1 VRRLMTLTLASSAI
15 VAIACGKDKAPTS
28 AAMSADLKR
37 DLQLASATQDLRINP
52 DEVAPSANQELS
64 LKPKR
69 APEGP
74 RVVRTE
80 NPTVQASA
88 APVEAAEVKTDMPE
102 VQVSAPADPV
112 QAETQ
117 ASDAPPLARPAPLP
131 TPTYPAGN
139 VNAGGGSGS
148 GNGGIGSVIG
158 AIFGGAVVRGGRVGD
173 DDHCDPRH
181 GSPRR
186 RPDVYAG
193 TGVAYP
199 GGMGGMRIPVRPISR
214 QRP

>member
-1 VRRLMTLTLASSAI
+1 MTLTLASSAI

-28 AAMSADLKR
+28 TAMSADLKR
-37 DLQLASATQDLRINP
+37 DLQLASATQDIRINP
-52 DEVAPSANQELS
+52 DEVTPAAKQELT

-88 APVEAAEVKTDMPE
+88 APVEVAEVKTDIPD
-102 VQVSAPADPV
+102 VQVAAPSQTPSESETSA
-112 QAETQ
+112 
-117 ASDAPPLARPAPLP
+117 APPLARPAPMPMP
-131 TPTYPAGN
+131 TTYPAGN
-139 VNAGGGSGS
+139 VSAGSGS
-148 GNGGIGSVIG
+148 GNGNGGGIGSVIG

-181 GSPRR
+181 GGAR
-186 RPDVYAG
+186 RPPDIYAG
-193 TGVAYP
+193 TGVSYP
-199 GGMGGMRIPVRPISR
+199 RIGGMGGMRSPIRPISGR
-214 QRP
+214 QR